1 MDGLSGDVFMN
12 EEHYEFL
19 KPPWKN
25 RNFFCY
31 NLPSEPMPDIGTI
44 LVTGATGYI
53 GGRLV
58 PELLVRGYR
67 VRVMVR
73 EGLPVYNETWP
84 DAEVAVAD
92 ALDIASLRGALQ
104 GVSAAYYLIHSMLLG
119 PKGFARA
126 DRQAAYNFRSA
137 AEEMGIGRIIYLGG
151 LGDIR
156 SKLSD
161 HLRSRMEV
169 AEELSRGITPVTIL
183 RAAVII
189 GSGSASYEILK
200 GLVSKL
206 PVIPVPPFAR
216 TKCQPIGIRDVIKNL
231 VGVLEKPGTSGKTFD
246 IGGKDIL
253 TYEDMA
259 KIMAEVLGKRRIFLP
274 VPFWNVEFYSYLAS
288 LITPVPAPITA
299 CLMEGL
305 RNEVVCQDES
315 IRQYLPFIPISIRT
329 AIVRALTRE
338 EQDRVRTRWSNSYP
352 PAHELAMKL
361 HELKEPPTYTAS
373 FSLETVKDVSKLF
386 SSLCRV
392 GGREG
397 WFAGNWMWRLRGA
410 IDRILQG
417 VGSARGR
424 RHLSGL
430 EVSDVIDFWR
440 VEDIK
445 RNERLLLR
453 SEMRLPGK
461 AWLEFTIEPSRA
473 EEVGSAV
480 EEKLDLGEPGAET
493 DGGEETKGPHAL
505 SVKAYYYA
513 KSLYGRFYWYMF
525 LPFHHYIFKGLIK
538 QIEKRS

>member
-1 MDGLSGDVFMN
+1 MN
-12 EEHYEFL
+12 EEDYTFL

-73 EGLPVYNETWP
+73 EKLPVYAQTWP

-92 ALDIASLRGALQ
+92 ALDMASLKRALED
-104 GVSAAYYLIHSMLLG
+104 VSVAYYLIHSMLLG
-119 PKGFARA
+119 PKGFASA
-126 DRQAAYNFRSA
+126 DRTAASNFRTA
-137 AEEMGIGRIIYLGG
+137 AEEMGVGRIIYLGG

-169 AEELSRGITPVTIL
+169 AEELGRGITPVTIL

-200 GLVSKL
+200 ELVSKL

-216 TKCQPIGIRDVIKNL
+216 TKCQPISVRDVIKNL
-231 VGVLEKPGTSGKTFD
+231 VGVLEKPDTSGKTFD

-259 KIMAEVLGKRRIFLP
+259 KIMAEVLGKRRVFVP

-288 LITPVPAPITA
+288 LITPVPAPITR

-305 RNEVVCQDES
+305 RNEVVCQDDS
-315 IRQYLPFIPISIRT
+315 IKKHLAFIPISIRT

-338 EQDRVRTRWSNSYP
+338 EQDRVRTRWSNAYP

-361 HELKEPPTYTAS
+361 HELAEPPNYTAS
-373 FSLETVKDVSKLF
+373 FSLETDKDVSKLF
-386 SSLCRV
+386 TSLCRV
-392 GGREG
+392 GGRKG
-397 WFAGNWMWRLRGA
+397 WFTGNWMWRLRGA
-410 IDRILQG
+410 VDRILQG
-417 VGSARGR
+417 VGSVRGR
-424 RHLSGL
+424 RHLSSL
-430 EVSDVIDFWR
+430 EVNDVIDFWR

-445 RNERLLLR
+445 QNERLLLR
-453 SEMRLPGK
+453 SEMRHPGK
-461 AWLEFTIEPSRA
+461 AWLEFTIEPHR
-473 EEVGSAV
+473 EDEGGSAV
-480 EEKLDLGEPGAET
+480 REGGGPGE
-493 DGGEETKGPHAL
+493 HAQKREAAKDKRIL
-505 SVKAYYYA
+505 SVTAYYYA
-513 KSLYGRFYWYMF
+513 RSFISRFYWFAF
-525 LPFHHYIFKGLIK
+525 LPFHRYIFKELIK